1 MNEKLLK
8 YQQILVDEYK
18 MLHPDEV
25 KNLTDAEISLM
36 NPITPTDIE
45 MFLSV
50 DLTHI
55 KGKINE
61 LLDEISD
68 NEKVINDVKAYSDL
82 KRDCRA
88 ENREYNMEI
97 QRLRKD
103 YEEIEQIYRSVV
115 KNEKRGSNR

>member
-1 MNEKLLK
+1 MNERILR

-18 MLHPDEV
+18 KLHPEEV
-25 KNLTDAEISLM
+25 ENLTDSEISLM
-36 NPITPTDIE
+36 NPITTTDIE

-50 DLTHI
+50 DLMHI

-68 NEKVINDVKAYSDL
+68 NEKVIKDVKAYSDL
-82 KRDCRA
+82 KKECRE
-88 ENREYNMEI
+88 ENRGFYLEI
-97 QRLRKD
+97 QNLKKD

-115 KNEKRGSNR
+115 KNAKRENSR